1 MEVEKPETKEE
12 EAVEKADKKMWAI
25 YRVLIV
31 IIIVIIIVVAVIEKE
46 KVSQGL
52 KDFIKWVKEHPT
64 AGPFALCFVYVVCS
78 ILFIPGSILTLGAGL
93 AFKQAYQSTW
103 HAVLV
108 GFLAVWIGASTGS
121 IIAMLLGRFVFK
133 EWVTKQAEKYPIIEA
148 INYAIETEGLKLIL
162 LVRLCPIIPF
172 NILNYLMGITGI
184 TLRDFILGS
193 LGMIPGT
200 LVYVFIGSTI
210 SDIADVAS
218 GKSKDKDGQILVLVL
233 VIVGS
238 ILACGGIIWVSVV
251 AKRKLNELTEAAMEK
266 KRAAESIN
274 GKGQEILEINDYE
287 QK

>member
-1 MEVEKPETKEE
+1 
-12 EAVEKADKKMWAI
+12 
-25 YRVLIV
+25 
-31 IIIVIIIVVAVIEKE
+31 
-46 KVSQGL
+46 
-52 KDFIKWVKEHPT
+52 
-64 AGPFALCFVYVVCS
+64 
-78 ILFIPGSILTLGAGL
+78 
-93 AFKQAYQSTW
+93 
-103 HAVLV
+103 
-108 GFLAVWIGASTGS
+108 
-121 IIAMLLGRFVFK
+121 
-133 EWVTKQAEKYPIIEA
+133 
-148 INYAIETEGLKLIL
+148 
-162 LVRLCPIIPF
+162 
-172 NILNYLMGITGI
+172 MGITGI
-184 TLRDFILGS
+184 TLKDFVLGS